1 MAVSRRPCET
11 SAVLAASSTHVASV
25 TRLAVR
31 MAGMQGVDFSCAR
44 GWRYVIPPA
53 TSANSTL
60 GMRHPRDEA
69 LKAPLI
75 SYTCVDRA
83 MHRL

>member
-1 MAVSRRPCET
+1 
-11 SAVLAASSTHVASV
+11 
-25 TRLAVR
+25 
-31 MAGMQGVDFSCAR
+31 MQGVDFSCAR
-44 GWRYVIPPA
+44 GWHYVIPPA